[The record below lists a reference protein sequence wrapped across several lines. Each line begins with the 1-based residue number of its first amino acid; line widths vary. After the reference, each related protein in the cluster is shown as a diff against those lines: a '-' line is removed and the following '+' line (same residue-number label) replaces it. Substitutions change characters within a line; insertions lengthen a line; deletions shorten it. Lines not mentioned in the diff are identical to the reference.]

1 MGALEGAIAPTA
13 PENALFLDKS
23 IDLYSKS

>member
-1 MGALEGAIAPTA
+1 MGALEGAIAPSA
-13 PENALFLDKS
+13 PEKAHFLDKS